1 MNNTQDIE
9 LNLEQQLAALAQLY
23 LELALPLP
31 EAVAAARADLQ
42 HLDAEFRVAEA
53 A

>member
-23 LELALPLP
+23 LELALPLS
-31 EAVAAARADLQ
+31 AALDAARADLQ
-42 HLDAEFRVAEA
+42 DLDAEFPVAEVA
-53 A
+53 